1 MVLSTD
7 LVSTRTTRMHRAGEC
22 AAPRIAISL
31 RGVSK
36 RYGRRL
42 ALHALDLDI
51 REGEFF
57 CLLGPS
63 GCGKTTTL
71 NLIGGFVAPS
81 SGAILIR
88 GAQVD
93 GLPPHRRDVNTVFQ
107 SYALFPHMTVEENVG
122 FGLRMAR
129 VERVDRRSRVAEALA
144 MVGLEDL
151 ARRMPAELSGG
162 QQQRVAVA
170 RALVNRPAV
179 LLLDEPLGALDLKLR
194 KRLQLEL
201 AQIHREVRT
210 VFVYVTH
217 DQEEAMALADRV
229 AVMRDGR
236 IEQIGTPREI
246 YLRPR
251 SRFVADF
258 IGESNFFPAG
268 AGRRGVVMVRPESI
282 VLSPGDDGTG
292 FVRGRV
298 LHRSF
303 LGNCTRVA
311 VACEEC
317 EGPVLAELHGRDA
330 DELEQLAPGQ
340 PVWLSWEREAAV
352 PIDDSEEEPLR

>member
-1 MVLSTD
+1 
-7 LVSTRTTRMHRAGEC
+7 
-22 AAPRIAISL
+22 
-31 RGVSK
+31 
-36 RYGRRL
+36 
-42 ALHALDLDI
+42 
-51 REGEFF
+51 
-57 CLLGPS
+57 
-63 GCGKTTTL
+63 
-71 NLIGGFVAPS
+71 
-81 SGAILIR
+81 
-88 GAQVD
+88 
-93 GLPPHRRDVNTVFQ
+93 
-107 SYALFPHMTVEENVG
+107 
-122 FGLRMAR
+122 
-129 VERVDRRSRVAEALA
+129 
-144 MVGLEDL
+144 
-151 ARRMPAELSGG
+151 
-162 QQQRVAVA
+162 
-170 RALVNRPAV
+170 
-179 LLLDEPLGALDLKLR
+179 
-194 KRLQLEL
+194 
-201 AQIHREVRT
+201 
-210 VFVYVTH
+210 
-217 DQEEAMALADRV
+217 MALADRV

-311 VACEEC
+311 VACDEC